1 MSGNGTQGGPAW
13 YACYTRAR
21 HEKRVNARLEERGF
35 ETFLP
40 LVPRVR
46 QWHDRE
52 KVVQWPLFPGYVFV
66 RFDLR
71 SLADVLRTPGVSTV
85 VRFNGRAVPVP
96 EGEIES
102 VRRFVEALRGRE
114 AESWEPEPLV
124 EAGDRIRVAS
134 GPFEGVAG
142 VVLEQRGRGRALIQI
157 GVEAIGQGVK
167 VEVDARSLETL
178 DRDGVENR

>member
-1 MSGNGTQGGPAW
+1 MTGSDEEGERAW

-35 ETFLP
+35 DTFLP

-52 KVVQWPLFPGYVFV
+52 KVVQWPLFPSYVFA
-66 RFDLR
+66 RFDLG

-85 VRFNGRAVPVP
+85 VRFNGRPVPVP
-96 EGEIES
+96 QEEIDS
-102 VRRFVEALRGRE
+102 VRRFVDALQDRE
-114 AESWEPEPLV
+114 SEGWEPEPLV
-124 EAGDRIRVAS
+124 ER
-134 GPFEGVAG
+134 
-142 VVLEQRGRGRALIQI
+142 RGRQRALIQI

-167 VEVDARSLETL
+167 VEVDANSLETE
-178 DRDGVENR
+178 DGDEAQSR